1 MGATCIENQD
11 SYSKQRLLDLLEI
24 PNYLLLPLGAGAKL
38 QRGQSFAP
46 LCFGGFFF
54 LQIDGCVLTQTN
66 KCVESLSSPH
76 SS

>member
-1 MGATCIENQD
+1 MGATYIENQD

-54 LQIDGCVLTQTN
+54 FC
-66 KCVESLSSPH
+66 K
-76 SS
+76 